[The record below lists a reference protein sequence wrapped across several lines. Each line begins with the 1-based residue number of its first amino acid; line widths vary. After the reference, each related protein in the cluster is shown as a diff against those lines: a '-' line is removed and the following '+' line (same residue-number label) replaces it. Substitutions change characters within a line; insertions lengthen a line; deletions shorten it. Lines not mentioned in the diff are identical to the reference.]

1 MCCCVPLLL
10 PPSKKG
16 TYIFLLNDEFS
27 VDATRAGNMAHLIN
41 HSCAP
46 VAYSR
51 IITVRDADSGRLQD
65 HVVIIAAR
73 DLDAGGS

>member
-1 MCCCVPLLL
+1 
-10 PPSKKG
+10 
-16 TYIFLLNDEFS
+16 LNDEFS

-46 VAYSR
+46 LAYSR
-51 IITVRDADSGRLQD
+51 IITVRNPGSGVLED

-73 DLDAGGS
+73 DLDAGEAGL